1 MYLYD
6 KDKLERF
13 NTLNQSLVQVENC
26 KEIAKWI
33 MKNLASALKLNVE
46 PSKIAKYFQSTLGL
60 DEAKANLIR
69 EMVIFLNLDLMQYIY
84 FL

>member
-26 KEIAKWI
+26 KDIAKWI

-46 PSKIAKYFQSTLGL
+46 PSKIAKYFQSTLGI
-60 DEAKANLIR
+60 DEPKANLIR
-69 EMVIFLNLDLMQYIY
+69 EMVSQFNVLS
-84 FL
+84 